1 MFNNVLCNEEHSLS
15 NFWKYYKSKLYKLP
29 VGEKFGIISNDL
41 NTPPPPLT
49 NKIIM
54 NYIILTTT
62 LI

>member
-15 NFWKYYKSKLYKLP
+15 NFWKYYKSKLYRLP
-29 VGEKFGIISNDL
+29 VEEKFGIISNDL
-41 NTPPPPLT
+41 NTPPPLT
-49 NKIIM
+49 NKIII